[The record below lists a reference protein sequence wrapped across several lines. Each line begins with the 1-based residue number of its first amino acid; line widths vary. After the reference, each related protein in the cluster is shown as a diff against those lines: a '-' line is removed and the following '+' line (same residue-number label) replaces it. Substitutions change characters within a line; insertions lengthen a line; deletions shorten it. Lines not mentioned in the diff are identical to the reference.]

1 MNYFRTAE
9 YYLYNFKALAANLE
23 IRQEK
28 LRKYEYSGLTVVD
41 LTRPGSRSDFKTSI
55 TETEALNALKVK
67 ERLRREIA
75 QLELKLNAIKKA
87 LACLEPSERR
97 VVEHRYLEK
106 LPWPQVAAK
115 AGYSESSCFRIRKK
129 AINTVSV
136 ALFGERALPAG

>member
-55 TETEALNALKVK
+55 TETEALNATETK
-67 ERLRREIA
+67 ERLRQEIA
-75 QLELKLNAIKKA
+75 QLKLKLNSIEKA
-87 LACLEPSERR
+87 LNCLDPSERR
-97 VVEHRYLEK
+97 VIELRYFNGLS
-106 LPWPQVAAK
+106 WPQVAAK
-115 AGYSESSCFRIRKK
+115 SGYSERSCFRIREK
-129 AINTVSV
+129 AVNKV
-136 ALFGERALPAG
+136 AVVLFGEKALTAG